1 MATSPAKKPNTFN
14 PPNASTVSTW
24 VLSSP
29 VRRRSAPEKTLI
41 AAIRNYKALP
51 NNANLNI
58 VKKYRKGILDLI
70 NVWGGGN
77 PRANL
82 EGKPPPKI
90 SQIPGNPKQ
99 FTVPNEIRLPPIP
112 VVSTPAGA
120 VRRSNQAPNTGNWP
134 NGTYRVVNM
143 GGNLGNKSVYKFGNA
158 YYYTIQNAK
167 TPNNLKNNKTFVWK
181 KTVNK
186 NGKFIPNATSANY
199 MKVRGMDG
207 KVSFVNRS
215 TYKANLQK
223 LVNNLVR
230 RSKINNGMGGSKDP
244 NAKQLQ
250 NFIENLA
257 KNGGTE
263 NWQKLSKYTRDNN
276 NRAASPGAVKNF
288 WNAVNAF
295 HKAASGA
302 NAAGNE
308 QTGLGIFG
316 REWENNP
323 KA

>member
-1 MATSPAKKPNTFN
+1 
-14 PPNASTVSTW
+14 
-24 VLSSP
+24 
-29 VRRRSAPEKTLI
+29 
-41 AAIRNYKALP
+41 
-51 NNANLNI
+51 

-82 EGKPPPKI
+82 EGKPPPTI
-90 SQIPGNPKQ
+90 SQIPGTPKQ
-99 FTVPNEIRLPPIP
+99 FNKLHNVVRLPPIP
-112 VVSTPAGA
+112 VVSPPAGA

-186 NGKFIPNATSANY
+186 NGKFIPNASSATNY

-215 TYKANLQK
+215 TYKENLQK

-230 RSKINNGMGGSKDP
+230 RSKINNGFGGSRDP
-244 NAKQLQ
+244 TTKELQ
-250 NFIENLA
+250 NFIANLA

-263 NWQKLSKYTRDNN
+263 NWQTLSKYTRDNN
-276 NRAASPGAVKNF
+276 NRAANPGAVKNF

-308 QTGLGIFG
+308 QTGPGIFG
-316 REWENNP
+316 GGERPNNP
-323 KA
+323 NV